1 MNRHHPYNASFES
14 PPPRRGNP
22 GPGSDRGGY
31 RSSERGGFRGRGG
44 FSRGRGGYA
53 HYDSNM
59 SNQGSY
65 DHGHKL
71 GDMGGYN
78 YEHQSNAYYQ
88 NGYPDSTPAHFA
100 AQTSSYNQGYPKFEG
115 APQLRLKINRKDRE
129 KRPLRHS
136 NY

>member
-1 MNRHHPYNASFES
+1 MNRHHPYTASFEI
-14 PPPRRGNP
+14 PPARRGNP

-78 YEHQSNAYYQ
+78 YEHQSNSYYQ
-88 NGYPDSTPAHFA
+88 NGYADSTPAHFV
-100 AQTSSYNQGYPKFEG
+100 AQSPGYNQGYPKFEG
-115 APQLRLKINRKDRE
+115 TPQLRLKNKQ
-129 KRPLRHS
+129 KG
-136 NY
+136 